1 MENSIASVPTSS
13 ITPPTNSS
21 SSSSFLNK
29 NMLIIALVI
38 LLILSFLG
46 INLLNIFGDF
56 VQTIINIFGPLFSQ
70 ILSVFGYTTGSIINK
85 SADIVSDTAKLGID
99 VAEGSI
105 QSIGN
110 LLKDAGERN
119 VDPNARYQLDRTL
132 NDSKYR
138 LAKSEPD
145 NSTSPIQKPITS
157 NKVGWCLVGEY
168 EGKRGCIEV
177 SDQDQCLSGQIF
189 PDKQMCLNPT
199 LTSNMTHPLKS
210 ESTRL

>member
-1 MENSIASVPTSS
+1 MENNITPVPTSN
-13 ITPPTNSS
+13 IMPPSNST
-21 SSSSFLNK
+21 SFLSK
-29 NMLIIALVI
+29 NMLIIVLVV

-46 INLLNIFGDF
+46 INLLNIFGNF
-56 VQTIINIFGPLFSQ
+56 IQTIINIFGPLFSQ

-85 SADIVSDTAKLGID
+85 SADIVSNTAKFGID

-105 QSIGN
+105 QSVGN
-110 LLKDAGERN
+110 LLKNASEKN
-119 VDPNARYQLDRTL
+119 VDPNSRNQLDITL

-177 SDQDQCLSGQIF
+177 SDQNKCLSGQIF
-189 PDKQMCLNPT
+189 PDEQMCLNPT
-199 LTSNMTHPLKS
+199 MTNNMSLLKS
-210 ESTRL
+210 ESTRI

>member
-1 MENSIASVPTSS
+1 MENSIASVPNSS
-13 ITPPTNSS
+13 IIPQSND
-21 SSSSFLNK
+21 SSFLNK
-29 NMLIIALVI
+29 NMLIIALII

-70 ILSVFGYTTGSIINK
+70 ILSVFGYTTGTIINK

-105 QSIGN
+105 QSIGD
-110 LLKDAGERN
+110 LLKNASERN
-119 VDPNARYQLDRTL
+119 VDPNSRRQLDQTL
-132 NDSKYR
+132 NTSKFK

-145 NSTSPIQKPITS
+145 NSSSPIQKPISS

-168 EGKRGCIEV
+168 EGKRGCVQV
-177 SDQDQCLSGQIF
+177 SDQHKCLSGQIF

-199 LTSNMTHPLKS
+199 LSNNMNHPLKS
-210 ESTRL
+210 QSTRI

>member
-1 MENSIASVPTSS
+1 MENSIASVPKPSVM
-13 ITPPTNSS
+13 PPSND
-21 SSSSFLNK
+21 SSFLNK

-56 VQTIINIFGPLFSQ
+56 IQTLMNIFGPLFSQ
-70 ILSVFGYTTGSIINK
+70 ILSVFGYTTGSILNK
-85 SADIVSDTAKLGID
+85 SADIVSDTAKFGID

-105 QSIGN
+105 QSLGD
-110 LLKDAGERN
+110 LLKNASERN
-119 VDPNARYQLDRTL
+119 VDPNSRNQLDRTL

-138 LAKSEPD
+138 LARSEPD
-145 NSTSPIQKPITS
+145 NSYSPIQKPISS
-157 NKVGWCLVGEY
+157 NKIGWCLIGEY
-168 EGKRGCIEV
+168 EGKRGCIDV
-177 SDQDQCLSGQIF
+177 SEQDQCLSGQIF

-199 LTSNMTHPLKS
+199 LSNNMTHLLKS

>member
-1 MENSIASVPTSS
+1 MENSIASVPKPSVM
-13 ITPPTNSS
+13 PPSND
-21 SSSSFLNK
+21 SSFLNK

-56 VQTIINIFGPLFSQ
+56 IQTLMNIFGPLFSQ

-85 SADIVSDTAKLGID
+85 SADIVSDTAKFGID

-105 QSIGN
+105 QSLGD
-110 LLKDAGERN
+110 LLKNASERN
-119 VDPNARYQLDRTL
+119 VDPKSRNQLDRTL

-138 LAKSEPD
+138 LARSEPD
-145 NSTSPIQKPITS
+145 NSYSPIQKPISS
-157 NKVGWCLVGEY
+157 NKIGWCLIGEY
-168 EGKRGCIEV
+168 EGKRGCIDV
-177 SDQDQCLSGQIF
+177 SEQDQCLSGQIF

-199 LTSNMTHPLKS
+199 LSNNMTHLLKS

>member
-1 MENSIASVPTSS
+1 MENNITPVPTSN
-13 ITPPTNSS
+13 IMPPSNST
-21 SSSSFLNK
+21 SFLSK
-29 NMLIIALVI
+29 NMLIIVLVV

-85 SADIVSDTAKLGID
+85 SADIVSDTAKFGID

-105 QSIGN
+105 QSVGN
-110 LLKDAGERN
+110 LLKNASEKN
-119 VDPNARYQLDRTL
+119 VDPNSRNQLDITL

-177 SDQDQCLSGQIF
+177 SDQNKCLSGQIF
-189 PDKQMCLNPT
+189 PDEQMCLNPT
-199 LTSNMTHPLKS
+199 LTSNMNHPLKS
-210 ESTRL
+210 QYTRI

>member
-1 MENSIASVPTSS
+1 MDNSIASVQNSS
-13 ITPPTNSS
+13 IIPQSNDSV
-21 SSSSFLNK
+21 FLSK
-29 NMLIIALVI
+29 NMLIIALII

-70 ILSVFGYTTGSIINK
+70 ILSVFGYTTGTIINK

-105 QSIGN
+105 QSIGD
-110 LLKDAGERN
+110 LLKNASERN
-119 VDPNARYQLDRTL
+119 VDPSSKRQLDLTL
-132 NDSKYR
+132 NNSKFK

-145 NSTSPIQKPITS
+145 TSSSPIQKPISS

-168 EGKRGCIEV
+168 EGKRGCVQV
-177 SDQDQCLSGQIF
+177 SDQHKCLSGQIF

-199 LTSNMTHPLKS
+199 LSNNMNHPLKS
-210 ESTRL
+210 QSTRM

>member
-1 MENSIASVPTSS
+1 MENSIASVPNSS
-13 ITPPTNSS
+13 IMPPSND
-21 SSSSFLNK
+21 SSFLNK

-70 ILSVFGYTTGSIINK
+70 ILSVFGYTTGTIINK
-85 SADIVSDTAKLGID
+85 SADIVSDTAKFGID

-105 QSIGN
+105 QSIGD
-110 LLKDAGERN
+110 LLKNASERN
-119 VDPNARYQLDRTL
+119 VDPTSKRQLDLTL
-132 NDSKYR
+132 NTSKFK

-145 NSTSPIQKPITS
+145 NSSSPIQKPISS

-168 EGKRGCIEV
+168 EGKRGCVEV
-177 SDQDQCLSGQIF
+177 TDQHKCLSGQIF
-189 PDKQMCLNPT
+189 PDKKMCLNPT
-199 LTSNMTHPLKS
+199 LSSNMNHPLKS
-210 ESTRL
+210 QSTRM

>member
-1 MENSIASVPTSS
+1 MENSIASVPKPS
-13 ITPPTNSS
+13 IMPPSND
-21 SSSSFLNK
+21 SSFLNK

-56 VQTIINIFGPLFSQ
+56 IQTLMNIFGPLFSQ
-70 ILSVFGYTTGSIINK
+70 ILSVFGYTTGSILNK
-85 SADIVSDTAKLGID
+85 SADIVSDTAKFGID

-105 QSIGN
+105 QSLGD
-110 LLKDAGERN
+110 LLKNASERN
-119 VDPNARYQLDRTL
+119 VDPNSRNQLDITL

-138 LAKSEPD
+138 LAMSEPD
-145 NSTSPIQKPITS
+145 NSYSPIQKPITS
-157 NKVGWCLVGEY
+157 NKIGWCLIGEY
-168 EGKRGCIEV
+168 EGKRGCIDV
-177 SDQDQCLSGQIF
+177 SEQDQCLSGQIF

-199 LTSNMTHPLKS
+199 LSNNMNHPLKS

>member
-1 MENSIASVPTSS
+1 MENSIASVPNSS
-13 ITPPTNSS
+13 IMPPSND
-21 SSSSFLNK
+21 SSFLNK

-70 ILSVFGYTTGSIINK
+70 ILSVFGYTTGTIINK

-105 QSIGN
+105 QSIGD
-110 LLKDAGERN
+110 LLKNASERN
-119 VDPNARYQLDRTL
+119 VDPSSRRQLDQTL
-132 NDSKYR
+132 NTSKFK

-145 NSTSPIQKPITS
+145 NSSSPIQKPISS

-168 EGKRGCIEV
+168 EGKRGCVEV
-177 SDQDQCLSGQIF
+177 SEQHKCLSGQIF

-199 LTSNMTHPLKS
+199 LSNNMNHPLKS
-210 ESTRL
+210 VSTRM

>member
-13 ITPPTNSS
+13 IAPPSTD
-21 SSSSFLNK
+21 SSFLNK
-29 NMLIIALVI
+29 NMLIIALII

-70 ILSVFGYTTGSIINK
+70 ILSVFGYTTGTIINK

-105 QSIGN
+105 QSVGD
-110 LLKDAGERN
+110 LLKNASQPN
-119 VDPNARYQLDRTL
+119 VDPNSRRQLDQTL
-132 NDSKYR
+132 NTSKFK

-145 NSTSPIQKPITS
+145 NSASPIQKPISS

-168 EGKRGCIEV
+168 EGKRGCVEV
-177 SDQDQCLSGQIF
+177 SDQHKCLSGQIF

-199 LTSNMTHPLKS
+199 LSNNMNHPLKS
-210 ESTRL
+210 QSTRI

>member
-13 ITPPTNSS
+13 ITPPTNST
-21 SSSSFLNK
+21 SFLSK
-29 NMLIIALVI
+29 NMLIIVLVV

-110 LLKDAGERN
+110 LLKNASEKN
-119 VDPNARYQLDRTL
+119 VDPNSRNQLDITL

-168 EGKRGCIEV
+168 EGKRGCIDV
-177 SDQDQCLSGQIF
+177 SEQDQCLSGQIF

-199 LTSNMTHPLKS
+199 LTSNMNHPLKS
-210 ESTRL
+210 QYTRI

>member
-1 MENSIASVPTSS
+1 MENSIASVPKPS
-13 ITPPTNSS
+13 IMPPSND
-21 SSSSFLNK
+21 SSFLNK

-56 VQTIINIFGPLFSQ
+56 IQTIMNIFGPLFSQ

-85 SADIVSDTAKLGID
+85 SADIVSDTAKFGID

-105 QSIGN
+105 QSLGD
-110 LLKDAGERN
+110 LLKNASERN
-119 VDPNARYQLDRTL
+119 VDPNSRNQLDRTL

-138 LAKSEPD
+138 LARSEPD
-145 NSTSPIQKPITS
+145 NSYSPIQKPISS
-157 NKVGWCLVGEY
+157 NKIGWCLIGEY
-168 EGKRGCIEV
+168 EGKRGCIDV
-177 SDQDQCLSGQIF
+177 SEQDQCLSGQIF

-199 LTSNMTHPLKS
+199 LSNNMTHPLKS